1 MTWLFF
7 WCPKL
12 WTECPG
18 LKQTLLRWNQ
28 QQLRIPEDVSS
39 NCTMVRPFCFAVA
52 QSVTIWRSFILHS
65 LLCRTHLV
73 IRINKLAL
81 LPTGQC
87 LGKGGLLMTHD
98 WNLCVHSPLPTFLDF
113 QRPCW
118 ELSLCFPLQRQQKNI
133 YIWKWKS
140 LSRIRLFATPWT
152 PWSPWNSPVLENS
165 RVLEWVVVPYSSG
178 SS

>member
-12 WTECPG
+12 RTECPG

-39 NCTMVRPFCFAVA
+39 NCTMVQPFCFAVT

-98 WNLCVHSPLPTFLDF
+98 WNLCVHSPVPMFPDL
-113 QRPCW
+113 QCPCW

-133 YIWKWKS
+133 HIWSESRSVVSDS
-140 LSRIRLFATPWT
+140 LRPHGPHGVHGILQYWRILEF
-152 PWSPWNSPVLENS
+152 WS
-165 RVLEWVVVPYSSG
+165 G
-178 SS
+178 